1 MNETITY
8 DTWNDMLSKQ
18 VTDQLIDELDVLKW
32 AYRTYGEKI
41 VYACSFG
48 AEGMV
53 LLDLISKI
61 NKNAHIIFLD
71 TGLHFQETYE
81 LIETVKER
89 NPGFAIQMLEPEL
102 SLTEQGT
109 KYGGELWKHNPNSAA
124 NCGKSN
130 RSKSTCPA

>member
-1 MNETITY
+1 MGLPNVRRK
-8 DTWNDMLSKQ
+8 DC
-18 VTDQLIDELDVLKW
+18 V
-32 AYRTYGEKI
+32 R
-41 VYACSFG
+41 SFG